1 MAKISIPL
9 IGPDRKDSQG
19 KNEKGKPFSEEDLKI
34 LFSYPNTPD
43 CKDSLEDTILHWIG
57 QTLVRDGFAKT
68 KAKASIRVEGSDYI
82 LDIDGP
88 SEAQNAA
95 YAERIPAI
103 LDIGWEA
110 WKGPIQEIKGRN
122 VWGTDKKIYPMWNP
136 NELKVDGQDA
146 WRFFLTL
153 GVGLVSHKTLQF
165 FHYPP
170 RRLLDPLRDSM
181 KDPVTLRCR
190 ELLVANGVDSN
201 DTHLYETRINSTPIA
216 APDDQGTNFTP
227 PANPVWGGLIPV
239 GYFRQ
244 FERDMIRTLLKP
256 HGNSGYTIP
265 MTAYGKDPRQRF
277 GGIFLDPDHAMIIE
291 VIVIDGLKLKT
302 PILGSNHP
310 YRFYWEAQADPKYGK
325 GEVGSGKM
333 LPGSME
339 ICTKLQQDDLAVVR
353 WQVKM
358 AEDPT
363 QDPWKV
369 IADAQAYWKDPARKE
384 KVCALVK
391 RHGSLTYKTP
401 KGYDFWFALSYEDAL
416 KECGG

>member
-1 MAKISIPL
+1 MAQISIPL
-9 IGPDRKDSQG
+9 VGPDSKDSQG
-19 KNEKGKPFSEEDLKI
+19 KIEKGKPFSEEDLKI
-34 LFSYPNTPD
+34 LFAYPNIPGS
-43 CKDSLEDTILHWIG
+43 KESLEDTILHWFG
-57 QTLVRDGFAKT
+57 QTLERDGFSEPKT
-68 KAKASIRVEGSDYI
+68 KASIRIEGSDYI
-82 LDIDGP
+82 LEIDGP
-88 SEAQNAA
+88 SETQNAA

-110 WKGPIQEIKGRN
+110 WKGPVQQIKGRKVWSTDN
-122 VWGTDKKIYPMWNP
+122 VDRPMWNP
-136 NELKVDGQDA
+136 NGLKIDGQDA

-153 GVGLVSHKTLQF
+153 GVGLVNHKTLQF

-170 RRLLDPLRDSM
+170 IRLLDPLRDSM
-181 KDPVTLRCR
+181 KDPVTFRCR
-190 ELLVANGVDSN
+190 ELLEANGIKHDE
-201 DTHLYETRINSTPIA
+201 THLYETRINSTPIA

-277 GGIFLDPDHAMIIE
+277 GGMFLDPDHAMIIE
-291 VIVIDGLKLKT
+291 VIEGLKT

-310 YRFYWEAQADPKYGK
+310 YRFYWEAQADPKYGN

-333 LPGSME
+333 LPGSMD
-339 ICTKLQQDDLAVVR
+339 ICTRLQQDDLAVVR

-358 AEDPT
+358 AEDPS

-369 IADAQAYWKDPARKE
+369 IADAQAHWKDPAQQKM
-384 KVCALVK
+384 VCALVK
-391 RHGSLTYKTP
+391 RHGSLTYKTSD
-401 KGYDFWFALSYEDAL
+401 GYDFWFALSLEDAL